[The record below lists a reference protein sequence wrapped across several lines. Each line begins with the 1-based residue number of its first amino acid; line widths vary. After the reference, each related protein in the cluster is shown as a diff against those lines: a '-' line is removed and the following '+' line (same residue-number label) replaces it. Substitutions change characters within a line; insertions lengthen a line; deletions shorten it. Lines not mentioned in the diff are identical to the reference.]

1 MLMRSIENAGKSS
14 RRWRF
19 TLAGCGR
26 TLHARRDFIGLHI
39 WDNRSA
45 PRRMLKKARRL
56 TRPAPA
62 RRDAP
67 FRGQGR
73 SSAAD
78 PRFTPHASRFT
89 AAGSKA
95 RTPLADFFSI
105 LLASA
110 SDSMALLGA
119 PPRSNQS
126 GAVQSEAMRC
136 LVSKDEASGD
146 ATACL
151 KPVDP

>member
-1 MLMRSIENAGKSS
+1 MLAKADIIILGLQPFAESPD
-14 RRWRF
+14 
-19 TLAGCGR
+19 LAGCGKTR
-26 TLHARRDFIGLHI
+26 WARRNFIGLYI
-39 WDNRSA
+39 WDNRST

-78 PRFTPHASRFT
+78 SRFTFHASRFT
-89 AAGSKA
+89 AAGSAA

-105 LLASA
+105 LLEKTERHSPCREE
-110 SDSMALLGA
+110 DRR
-119 PPRSNQS
+119 RSS
-126 GAVQSEAMRC
+126 RYS
-136 LVSKDEASGD
+136 
-146 ATACL
+146 
-151 KPVDP
+151 